1 MGSRAQGPRNPAR
14 LPPEPVRLR
23 PASRRRERQERAW
36 RLTLTFGETQTPVV
50 TSTLPIGDFS
60 RATHLSVRM
69 LRHYHELGLLEPVDV
84 DADSGYR
91 RYAPE
96 QIVTA
101 QVIRRF
107 RDLDMPLEDIQ
118 IVLHAP
124 DVETRNRVISNHLA
138 RLESTLAR
146 TRDTVASLRGLLDRP
161 PETSIPID
169 HRHVAAT
176 PAAVI
181 TDIVETAEVVAWYRG
196 AMGEVAATLSAQDID
211 PAGPLGGIYDTE
223 LFTEGR
229 GRVTIFLPCDPLPKP
244 VGRVSTTIVPPAEL
258 AVTVHLGS
266 NTEVD
271 QTYGALAAY
280 VTEHALAI
288 DGPIREYYLVGFSD
302 TRDESLWETEIGWP
316 IFQTRPRP

>member
-1 MGSRAQGPRNPAR
+1 LG
-14 LPPEPVRLR
+14 
-23 PASRRRERQERAW
+23 
-36 RLTLTFGETQTPVV
+36 QTENSVV
-50 TSTLPIGDFS
+50 TSTLAIGDFS

-84 DADSGYR
+84 DVDSRYR

-118 IVLHAP
+118 IVLRAP
-124 DVETRNRVISNHLA
+124 DVETRNRVIANHLA
-138 RLESTLAR
+138 RVESNLAR
-146 TRDTVASLRGLLDRP
+146 TQDTVASLRSLLDRP
-161 PETSIPID
+161 QDSSVPID
-169 HRHVAAT
+169 HRYVAAA
-176 PAAVI
+176 PAAFI

-196 AMGEVAATLSAQDID
+196 AMGEVAATLSAQDIK
-211 PAGPLGGIYDTE
+211 PAGPLGGVYDTE

-229 GRVTIFLPCDPLPKP
+229 GRVTIFLPCDPLPQP
-244 VGRVSTTIVPPAEL
+244 VGRVSTTIIPPAEL
-258 AVTVHLGS
+258 AMTVHLGS

-271 QTYGALAAY
+271 RTYGALAAY
-280 VTEHALAI
+280 VTKHALAVE
-288 DGPIREYYLVGFSD
+288 GPIREYYVVGPSD
-302 TRDESLWETEIGWP
+302 TQDESLWQTEIGWP